1 MTKLLKLKI
10 NDEQEFK
17 MKTWLSAFLLPCF
30 IKDYLS
36 PNHGQDRFPFEFPT
50 IEGGVSALGLKGVG
64 M

>member
-1 MTKLLKLKI
+1 
-10 NDEQEFK
+10 